1 MSMIIDFIKTHKVV
15 IVLALI
21 LGITPNLMVHD
32 YSKEYN
38 EEVSKINTIQND
50 TKKLYDD
57 KEVKA
62 LEENIKNLKDEN
74 AKLEKEIQAKQK

>member
-1 MSMIIDFIKTHKVV
+1 MSRIIDFIKTHKVV

-21 LGITPNLMVHD
+21 LGIIPNLMVHD

-38 EEVSKINTIQND
+38 EEVAKIKTIQND
-50 TKKLYDD
+50 TEKLYDD
-57 KEVKA
+57 KELKG
-62 LEENIKNLKDEN
+62 LKENVKNLKDEN

>member
-1 MSMIIDFIKTHKVV
+1 MSRIINFIKTHKVV

-38 EEVSKINTIQND
+38 EEVAKIKTIQND
-50 TKKLYDD
+50 TKKLHDD
-57 KEVKA
+57 KELKG
-62 LEENIKNLKDEN
+62 LKENIKNLKDEN
-74 AKLEKEIQAKQK
+74 AKLEKEIKAKQK